1 MKRRGLLAAGGAGV
15 AGLAGLAGCLDALPF
30 GDPPVGQVKV
40 RIIDLRRP
48 DFGVASATLPLVLE
62 FENTAD
68 ETVPAPVADYD
79 VYVED
84 VQVGDAGARLTNLD
98 PGETETARARV
109 TVQYTD
115 VGQGVAD
122 AVRNRAFTVRIEG
135 TIESEGA
142 EVTSTDE
149 FGYSG

>member
-1 MKRRGLLAAGGAGV
+1 MKRRGLLTAGASA

-30 GDPPVGQVKV
+30 GEPPVGKV
-40 RIIDLRRP
+40 EARLVDVRRP
-48 DFGVASATLPLVLE
+48 DAGLTSATLPLVLE
-62 FENTAD
+62 FENTGD
-68 ETVPAPVADYD
+68 EEVPAPVADYD

-109 TVQYTD
+109 TVQYAD
-115 VGQGVAD
+115 VGEGVAT
-122 AVRNRAFTVRIEG
+122 AVENRQFTVRIEG

-142 EVTSTDE
+142 ETTSTDE